1 MKLYDLPH
9 VAARIRELS
18 EQTGIPLSEW
28 EQWLDSEP
36 PAGIT
41 PERWAS
47 ALLLALKAP
56 PLPEAAK
63 RRLAQMA
70 APVLA
75 NLKAPAA

>member
-1 MKLYDLPH
+1 MKLYDRPE
-9 VAARIRELS
+9 VAARIRELAD
-18 EQTGIPLSEW
+18 QTNTSLSEW

-41 PERWAS
+41 PERWEA
-47 ALLLALKAP
+47 ALLGALKAP
-56 PLPEAAK
+56 PIPPAVH